1 MLERHATRDLGFSSD
16 RPSGTVRYVIRE
28 SESFKSLK
36 QSQIC
41 YDTKICPIFEI
52 IRDRCKIPR
61 LISFESTVGM
71 DYSSFVSIGVLNM

>member
-1 MLERHATRDLGFSSD
+1 MQREISDFPAIDRVELFDMLYESRKVSSLWS
-16 RPSGTVRYVIRE
+16 RARYA
-28 SESFKSLK
+28 
-36 QSQIC
+36 